1 MSKRIKYT
9 KELLE
14 ENVKDCFSFSE
25 LCKRLGLAHAGSN
38 PKTLRR
44 KLNEFGVDYSH
55 FTGQNWNSN
64 SKNPVYIRTYT
75 KSLSENSSL
84 SSGNTKKL
92 LFRLGLK
99 TNKCECCGLTEWLG
113 KPISC
118 ELHHING
125 DHTDNRIENL
135 IILCPNC
142 HSQTD
147 NYAGR
152 KNKKGV
158 NTRIHKKPR
167 KHTCSVCGK
176 ALNRPPKTGMCIECL
191 RKSFKNK

>member
-75 KSLSENSSL
+75 KNLSENSSL
-84 SSGNTKKL
+84 SSGHTKKL
-92 LFRLGLK
+92 
-99 TNKCECCGLTEWLG
+99 
-113 KPISC
+113 
-118 ELHHING
+118 
-125 DHTDNRIENL
+125 
-135 IILCPNC
+135 
-142 HSQTD
+142 
-147 NYAGR
+147 
-152 KNKKGV
+152 
-158 NTRIHKKPR
+158 
-167 KHTCSVCGK
+167 
-176 ALNRPPKTGMCIECL
+176 
-191 RKSFKNK
+191 